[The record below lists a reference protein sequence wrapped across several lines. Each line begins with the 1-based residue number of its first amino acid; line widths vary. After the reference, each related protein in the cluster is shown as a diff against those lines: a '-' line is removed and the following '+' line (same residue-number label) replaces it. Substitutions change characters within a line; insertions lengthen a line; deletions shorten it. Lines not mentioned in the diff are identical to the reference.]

1 MRFLPVAFACVAL
14 AIACSG
20 GDETSPPPGA
30 GLDNSSSSGS
40 SGSSGTNGD
49 GGGSSSGSSGVDGS
63 VEPSGPPAIRYV
75 GRFDTRST
83 DGPTCAWPG
92 CRIIAR
98 FEGTAVS
105 AKLEEI
111 VESWMDGAPS
121 EWDVVV
127 DGAVTKKLVMTVGTN
142 DYDLA
147 DGLAAGKHVVEL
159 YKRSETQNGKTRF
172 RGFDYKGGTLLA
184 PPVAPA
190 RRIEIIGDSQ
200 PAAFGIEGVGQGPD
214 CPDNDW
220 AAKWQN
226 FHRSFGAKLG
236 ETFNADVQGTVY
248 SGKGLV
254 KNIWRPDNEPM
265 PTIFDR
271 ADPLEPGSIWDFTK
285 FVPDVVVVMLGGN
298 DFAQGQPDESNGGG
312 PATPGEFAAAT
323 DALAGTLR
331 AKYPQAHV
339 YLALSPSV
347 TDADPAGRNS
357 RTNVK
362 NAFSGVATARTGA
375 GDTKIHFVE
384 PPVAQASEL
393 TGCNGHGSPAYHER
407 VAGDLAAVIKTHL
420 NW

>member
-1 MRFLPVAFACVAL
+1 MRFVPVAFAFVAL

-20 GDETSPPPGA
+20 SESGTNPDSTLNSSGGP
-30 GLDNSSSSGS
+30 SSSS
-40 SGSSGTNGD
+40 GD
-49 GGGSSSGSSGVDGS
+49 GGGSSSGSSGGDGA
-63 VEPSGPPAIRYV
+63 VEPSGPPAIRWV
-75 GRFDTRST
+75 GRFDTRDSAK
-83 DGPTCAWPG
+83 PVCAWPG

-98 FEGTAVS
+98 FEGTAIS
-105 AKLEEI
+105 ANLEEL
-111 VESWMDGAPS
+111 VEDWMDGAPS

-127 DGAVTKKLVMTVGTN
+127 DGAVTKKLVMTPGVK

-147 DGLAAGKHVVEL
+147 TGLAAGKHVVEL

-172 RGFDYKGGTLLA
+172 NGFDYKGGTLLA
-184 PPVAPA
+184 PPVAPS

-248 SGKGLV
+248 SGKGMV
-254 KNIWRPDNEPM
+254 KNIWRPDDETM
-265 PTIFDR
+265 PVIFDR
-271 ADPLEPGSIWDFTK
+271 ADPLEPAATWDFTK
-285 FVPDVVVVMLGGN
+285 FVPDVVIVMLGGN
-298 DFAQGQPDESNGGG
+298 DFAEGQPDETNGGG
-312 PATPGEFAAAT
+312 PATPEEFEAAT
-323 DALAGTLR
+323 DTFAGTLR
-331 AKYPQAHV
+331 TKYPQAHI

-347 TDADPAGRNS
+347 TDEQPAGRDS

-362 NAFSGVATARTGA
+362 NAFSGVAADRA
-375 GDTKIHFVE
+375 AKGDTKIHFVE
-384 PPVAQASEL
+384 PPVAQESEL

-407 VAGDLAAVIKTHL
+407 VANDLATVIKGHL
-420 NW
+420 GW